1 MRKLSDPQTGNSCSS
16 APATQK
22 KWVMMLFELYL
33 KAFVYDNIFNF
44 EYSIQYLNVLLS
56 YN

>member
-33 KAFVYDNIFNF
+33 KLFVYNNIFNF